1 MARKATGRPTD
12 LELEILKVLWDRGPG
27 TVAQVQEV
35 IALTRPIT
43 YTTVLKTLQIMTEK
57 RLVIPDKTQRAYVYR
72 PRESRS
78 TVVRRLVGDLLQR
91 VLDGSTPQLVLHA
104 LAHRRAKP
112 EELDEIRRLLD
123 EAEGGRK

>member
-12 LELEILKVLWDRGPG
+12 LELEILKVLWDRGPS
-27 TVAQVQEV
+27 TVSQVQETM
-35 IALTRPIT
+35 ALTRPIT

-57 RLVIPDKTQRAYVYR
+57 RLVVPDKSERAYVYR
-72 PRESRS
+72 SRESRS
-78 TVVRRLVGDLLQR
+78 TVVRRLVGDLLHR

-123 EAEGGRK
+123 EVEGGRK

>member
-12 LELEILKVLWDRGPG
+12 LELEILKVLWDRGPS
-27 TVAQVQEV
+27 TVSQVQEV
-35 IALTRPIT
+35 MALSRPIT
-43 YTTVLKTLQIMTEK
+43 YTTILKTLQIMTEK
-57 RLVIPDKTQRAYVYR
+57 RLVVPDKRQRAYVYR
-72 PRESRS
+72 ARESRS
-78 TVVRRLVGDLLQR
+78 TVARRLVGDLLRR

-104 LAHRRAKP
+104 LAHRKAGP